1 MCHVFIAISNNILCL
16 VRQQNIMCF
25 KSCRIAYWNIGL
37 NIGSSVLGNIM
48 EAFVVSIIGEH
59 GAGRIVF
66 ILEVWIKYRSYAN
79 IIRFKIIHGYQTSPH
94 DCRTNRVRI
103 IYGYILFSQYD
114 LIGAFRRSVI
124 AMIVMIGLRIY
135 AIDWLSQNFGSSF
148 WKNAHDSDKYKY
160 E

>member
-1 MCHVFIAISNNILCL
+1 
-16 VRQQNIMCF
+16 MCF

-79 IIRFKIIHGYQTSPH
+79 MTWFEIVYGYQTSPH
-94 DCRTNRVRI
+94 DRLN
-103 IYGYILFSQYD
+103 
-114 LIGAFRRSVI
+114 APMRS
-124 AMIVMIGLRIY
+124 Y
-135 AIDWLSQNFGSSF
+135 
-148 WKNAHDSDKYKY
+148 
-160 E
+160 